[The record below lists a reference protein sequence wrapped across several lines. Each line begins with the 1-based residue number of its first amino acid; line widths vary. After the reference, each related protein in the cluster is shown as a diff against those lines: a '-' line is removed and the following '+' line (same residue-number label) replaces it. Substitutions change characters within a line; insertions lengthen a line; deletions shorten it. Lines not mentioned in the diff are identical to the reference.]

1 MLELAMA
8 WLDLACVV
16 LCCVVWL
23 KTVYVWRVDEGGGRR
38 GLECY
43 LRMKHF
49 CKMFISVLLAN
60 IYLNIFADLLQRLL
74 QNLFFKLKQKIISH
88 GFEKIRTLEVLLT

>member
-1 MLELAMA
+1 MA

-23 KTVYVWRVDEGGGRR
+23 KTVYVWRVDEGGGRWEK
-38 GLECY
+38 LECY

-60 IYLNIFADLLQRLL
+60 IYLNNFAHLLQRLL
-74 QNLFFKLKQKIISH
+74 QHLFFKLKQKIITH
-88 GFEKIRTLEVLLT
+88 GFEKIRTNEVLFT